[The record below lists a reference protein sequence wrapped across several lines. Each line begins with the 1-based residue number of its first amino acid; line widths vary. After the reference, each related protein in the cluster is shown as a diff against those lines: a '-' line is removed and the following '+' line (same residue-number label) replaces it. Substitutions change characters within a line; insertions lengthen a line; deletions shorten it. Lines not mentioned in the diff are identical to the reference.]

1 MKTTKIIGTTL
12 LLMTLIN
19 AEVWSQNINTI
30 TANPNVNVNVID
42 FQKQP
47 NIYGGPNGIG
57 GPNLMGVPNINI
69 NVIDNNLFNNDI
81 NINNGTLSN
90 VAINTNIKPVV
101 SNINASNASKPV
113 APKPVALKP
122 VAPKPQIATT
132 TPVSRSITPQVNA
145 SRSATPVSRSTPQ
158 RSVPISQASIRN
170 ITPSNQS
177 VAQRTVPAPKPVAVT
192 TPKPKPAVVSAPK
205 PIIQTP
211 ITIAP
216 KNVEVPIEST
226 VANLSNEVIEMP
238 VQQYRGNFQNNVILE
253 NENNTTPNKSI
264 EIPQIEL
271 PKITFTPNVK
281 TEEEVST
288 PSRENDVVSSSNKIT
303 FSRPSKTI
311 NMKSSAIQK
320 TKISA
325 PKKGNK
331 SFYTQKY
338 ASKISLR
345 KRLTQTKKAFKSM
358 VKSKTKKKIKI
369 APKVC
374 YAF

>member
-1 MKTTKIIGTTL
+1 MKTTKIIGTTIL
-12 LLMTLIN
+12 LLALNN
-19 AEVWSQNINTI
+19 AEVWTQNINTI
-30 TANPNVNVNVID
+30 TANPNVNVNVSLNVINIE
-42 FQKQP
+42 KQP

-57 GPNLMGVPNINI
+57 GPNINI
-69 NVIDNNLFNNDI
+69 NVMDNNLFNNDI
-81 NINNGTLSN
+81 NVNNGTLSN
-90 VAINTNIKPVV
+90 VANITNIKPVV
-101 SNINASNASKPV
+101 QNINQSTASKPSAPKPS
-113 APKPVALKP
+113 APKPV
-122 VAPKPQIATT
+122 VPKPQIATT
-132 TPVSRSITPQVNA
+132 ILVSRSVTPQVNV

-177 VAQRTVPAPKPVAVT
+177 VAQRTVPAPKP
-192 TPKPKPAVVSAPK
+192 KPAVVSAPK
-205 PIIQTP
+205 PIAQTP
-211 ITIAP
+211 ISIAP
-216 KNVEVPIEST
+216 KNVEVPIESPI
-226 VANLSNEVIEMP
+226 ANVSNEVIEMP

-253 NENNTTPNKSI
+253 NENNPTPNKSI

-271 PKITFTPNVK
+271 PKIAFTPNVK

-288 PSRENDVVSSSNKIT
+288 PSRENEVVSSSNEIS

-311 NMKSSAIQK
+311 KMKSTAIQK
-320 TKISA
+320 NKISA

-345 KRLTQTKKAFKSM
+345 KRLTQTKKAFKSI

>member
-30 TANPNVNVNVID
+30 TANPNVNVNVSLNVINIE
-42 FQKQP
+42 KQP
-47 NIYGGPNGIG
+47 NLYSGPNGLG
-57 GPNLMGVPNINI
+57 GPNLNI
-69 NVIDNNLFNNDI
+69 NVLDNNLFNNDI
-81 NINNGTLSN
+81 KVNNGTLSN
-90 VAINTNIKPVV
+90 VANITNIKPVV
-101 SNINASNASKPV
+101 QNINQSTASKPS
-113 APKPVALKP
+113 APKPSAPKP

-132 TPVSRSITPQVNA
+132 TTVSRSVTPQVNV

-177 VAQRTVPAPKPVAVT
+177 VAQRTLPAPKPVAVA

-226 VANLSNEVIEMP
+226 VAILSNEVIEMP

-253 NENNTTPNKSI
+253 NENNPTPNKFI